1 MRREF
6 RMAALRIAT
15 QRVLIRVGGALL
27 CATGLAA
34 CVSGASADLVCANT
48 SREAPLTGSLKGNV
62 TVPKNATCFMRADVA
77 GDVTALEGSKVYV
90 LEGTKISGAFRAI
103 GASVVRFNLDDAPRV
118 ARGGANSV
126 TPAAPA
132 PIQVGGNL
140 VVKESRLIGESGI
153 AATDVGG
160 NLIIARNSDG
170 GGIAAP
176 ASLGVCTP
184 GFCRAE
190 LAVKV
195 AKSVKIK
202 QNHIAVAI
210 ANTSIGADLK
220 CTSNDKVPVV
230 MKQQGAAGNLAI
242 KGRRSGQ
249 CEHMPEVVYSGPRG
263 KGAA

>member
-6 RMAALRIAT
+6 RMVVVL
-15 QRVLIRVGGALL
+15 RVLTRIGAAFL

-48 SREAPLTGSLKGNV
+48 SREAPLTGSLKGNL
-62 TVPKNATCFMRADVA
+62 TVPKNATCFLRADVT
-77 GDVTALEGSKVYV
+77 GDVTAHEGSKVYV
-90 LEGTKISGAFRAI
+90 LEGSKISGAFRAI
-103 GASVVRFNLDDAPRV
+103 GASVVRFNMDDAPRV
-118 ARGGANSV
+118 ARGGAN
-126 TPAAPA
+126 AAPA
-132 PIQVGGNL
+132 LIHVGGNL
-140 VVKESRLIGESGI
+140 VVKESKLIGESGI

-190 LAVKV
+190 LAVKI

-202 QNHIAVAI
+202 QNHISVAI

-220 CTSNDKVPVV
+220 CTSNDQVPVV
-230 MKQQGAAGNLAI
+230 MKSQGATGNLAI
-242 KGRRSGQ
+242 KGRRTGQ
-249 CEHMPEVVYSGPRG
+249 CEHMPEVVYTGARG